1 MIAAVVP
8 CFRVKEKILDV
19 LAGIG
24 PSIERIYVVDDRCPD
39 GTGAHVQESCRDP
52 RVKVLFNPENRGVG
66 GAMVTGYRAAIK
78 DGASI
83 VVKLDGDGQMDPR
96 LIPKFLKPILDG
108 KADYAKGNRFFV
120 LESLKSMPL
129 ARLFGNAVLSFV
141 NKLASGYWNV
151 MDPTNGYTAIHVSAL
166 KLLPLDKIDARYFFE
181 SDMLFRLNTIRAV
194 VEDVPMDAVYA
205 GERSSLR
212 IARVAALF
220 PGKYFARFMKR
231 VFYNYFLRD
240 FNPGS
245 IQLVTGLSMIVA
257 GAWFGIEQWHSGA
270 VAGSPATSGTVMLA
284 SLPVLLGFQLLLS
297 ALNFDIQNV
306 PNKPIYPQFE

>member
-19 LAGIG
+19 LARID
-24 PSIERIYVVDDRCPD
+24 PSVERIYVVDDRCPD
-39 GTGAHVQESCRDP
+39 GTGAHVRKSCRDP

-66 GAMVTGYRAAIK
+66 GAMVTGYREAIK

-83 VVKLDGDGQMDPR
+83 VVKLDGDGQMDPG

-108 KADYAKGNRFFV
+108 KADYTKGNRFFV
-120 LESLKSMPL
+120 LESLKSMP
-129 ARLFGNAVLSFV
+129 AGRLFGNAVLSFV
-141 NKLASGYWNV
+141 SKLASGYWNV

-166 KLLPLDKIDARYFFE
+166 RLLPLDKIDERYFFE

-205 GERSSLR
+205 GEKSSLR
-212 IARVAALF
+212 IARVAAVF
-220 PGKYFARFMKR
+220 PAKYLERFLKR

-245 IQLVTGLSMIVA
+245 IQLVMGLLMIAA
-257 GAWFGIEQWHSGA
+257 GAWFGISQWHRGA

-297 ALNFDIQNV
+297 ALNYDIQNV
-306 PNKPIYPQFE
+306 PSRPIHPQFE